1 MVKDHT
7 ANIADELKNVCD
19 DWKIND
25 KLCRIVTDNAANMI
39 KAVKEILKVR
49 HLGCFAHTLNLV
61 VHNAIKNT
69 SEVKNAQDKIKAI
82 VSFFHHSVKASDK
95 LREM

>member
-1 MVKDHT
+1 M
-7 ANIADELKNVCD
+7 
-19 DWKIND
+19 
-25 KLCRIVTDNAANMI
+25 TDNGANMV
-39 KAVKEILKVR
+39 KAVKEILNVR

-69 SEVKNAQDKIKAI
+69 SEVKNVQDKIKAI

-95 LREM
+95 LREMQDQSNRERKKLIKDVETR